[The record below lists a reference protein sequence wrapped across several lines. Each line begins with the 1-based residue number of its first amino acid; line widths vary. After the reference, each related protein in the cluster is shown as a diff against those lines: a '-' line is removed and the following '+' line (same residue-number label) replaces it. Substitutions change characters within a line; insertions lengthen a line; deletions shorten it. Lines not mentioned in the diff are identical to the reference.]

1 MVEYLQTIPDLADF
15 GFLTNVHLLAAD
27 DYCRNCCANN
37 YFSSC
42 LSNNLDMGFKM
53 LCSVVASFRDTAA
66 ATFVVNEP
74 SVAIDTFVI
83 AGPFAIVA
91 VINVR
96 VAFK

>member
-1 MVEYLQTIPDLADF
+1 MAEYLQTKPLADF
-15 GFLTNVHLLAAD
+15 EFLTNGHLLVAD
-27 DYCRNCCANN
+27 DYCQNCCANN

-42 LSNNLDMGFKM
+42 LSSNLDMGFKQ
-53 LCSVVASFRDTAA
+53 LCSVVASFADTAA
-66 ATFVVNEP
+66 TTFVVNEP

>member
-1 MVEYLQTIPDLADF
+1 
-15 GFLTNVHLLAAD
+15 
-27 DYCRNCCANN
+27 
-37 YFSSC
+37 
-42 LSNNLDMGFKM
+42 MGFKQ
-53 LCSVVASFRDTAA
+53 LCSVVASFADTAA
-66 ATFVVNEP
+66 TTFVVNEP